1 MTKATLTSVFIEDV
15 LHLRFSNLKLVK
27 PGKQQLC
34 KIERPAKQ
42 FCRDDRAETAC
53 KPSQWQQ
60 NCHIRTT
67 ISHLCLPNSTGR
79 IPSISRFTSFCVK
92 GILCNLST
100 NKNDLLIQK
109 IKKQMIATSTAFIA
123 FDRLRP
129 RTHLVL
135 LLSLAALIYV
145 GSAWS
150 PSLQDDADAGHS
162 EAAREMV
169 ERGDWVT
176 LHINGIRYLEKA
188 PLMYWAMALSY
199 KIFGFTEFATRL
211 PLGLAALLL
220 VTIVYFFGCWMSDGR
235 AGFYSG
241 LATATGVGLY
251 LWSRIMIPEIILAF
265 FLTTAFYF
273 FLKVYYDELDSRWV
287 YVFYACMAAAVLTKG
302 LIGIVFPGGVLF
314 AFVLLT
320 NGWRRLFQMRL
331 FSGVLLF
338 LIIAVPW
345 HALAIWRNDKFFWFY
360 FINEHFKR
368 YLGTRYPADY
378 DTVPL
383 ASFWL
388 SHLVWL
394 FPFSVFLPM
403 AAQRIRDLWKPT
415 KREDQL
421 RLFCWLWALVVIVFF
436 SFSTRQ
442 EYYTYPAYPAL
453 ALLAGTGLARGEK
466 LLSRWAIAGQAVLAF
481 IGVLI
486 GAVLG
491 YLLWISWHVP
501 VPADISEALTYNPE
515 NYKLALGH
523 MSDLTTKAFALLRV
537 PAAGAAISL
546 SAGFSIALLLRLK
559 RKPILASMLTAVTIA
574 CFIYFAHMALGVF
587 DPYLSSKG
595 LAIAINQRLAPGDV
609 VVINGEYYNGSSVG
623 FYLPQKVLLLNGRM
637 TGLEFGSY
645 YPDAPKVFIDDQ
657 EFAKLWRGDKRVF
670 LFTADRD
677 FAAVKNAVNDEMFKI
692 ATSGEKS
699 VYSNRQ

>member
-1 MTKATLTSVFIEDV
+1 
-15 LHLRFSNLKLVK
+15 
-27 PGKQQLC
+27 
-34 KIERPAKQ
+34 
-42 FCRDDRAETAC
+42 
-53 KPSQWQQ
+53 
-60 NCHIRTT
+60 
-67 ISHLCLPNSTGR
+67 
-79 IPSISRFTSFCVK
+79 
-92 GILCNLST
+92 
-100 NKNDLLIQK
+100 
-109 IKKQMIATSTAFIA
+109 MIANSVTSTAF
-123 FDRLRP
+123 DRLKP
-129 RTHLVL
+129 KTHLTL
-135 LLSLAALIYV
+135 LLLLTALIYV

-211 PLGLAALLL
+211 PLAIAVLLL
-220 VTIVYFFGCWMSDGR
+220 VTVLYYFGCWMSGAR

-241 LATATGVGLY
+241 LAIATGLGVY
-251 LWSRIMIPEIILAF
+251 LWTRIMIPEIILAF

-273 FLKVYYDELDSRWV
+273 FLKVYFDELDSRWV
-287 YVFYACMAAAVLTKG
+287 YLFYACMAAAVLTKG

-320 NGWRRLFQMRL
+320 NGWKRLWRMRPI
-331 FSGVLLF
+331 SGVLLF
-338 LIIAVPW
+338 LVIAIPW

-360 FINEHFKR
+360 IINEHFLR
-368 YLGTRYPADY
+368 YLGKRYPVDY

-383 ASFWL
+383 VSFWL
-388 SHLVWL
+388 LHLAWL
-394 FPFSVFLPM
+394 FPFSVFLPL
-403 AAQRIRDLWKPT
+403 AAQQMRTLWRPIERT
-415 KREDQL
+415 DQL
-421 RLFCWLWALVVIVFF
+421 RLFVWLWVLVVIGFF

-442 EYYTYPAYPAL
+442 EYYTFPAYPAL

-466 LLSRWAIAGQAVLAF
+466 EVSRWAIGGQGLLAF
-481 IGVLI
+481 LGLGI

-491 YLLWISWHVP
+491 YLLWISWDVTP
-501 VPADISEALTYNPE
+501 PADISQALTYHPE

-537 PAAGAAISL
+537 PAAGAAVSL
-546 SAGFSIALLLRLK
+546 VAGFLIAFLLRLK
-559 RKPILASMLTAVTIA
+559 QKPIHASILTAITTA

-595 LAIAINQRLAPGDV
+595 LATAIKQRLAPSDV
-609 VVINGEYYNGSSVG
+609 VVINGEYYKGSSVG

-645 YPDAPKVFIDDQ
+645 YPDAPKVFINDS
-657 EFAKLWRGDKRVF
+657 EFAELWRSDKRVF

-677 FAAVKNAVNDEMFKI
+677 FAAVKSALNSEMFKL
-692 ATSGEKS
+692 TSAGDKS